1 MANTLKQAV
10 RDLFKEAKKSRSSMQ
25 RILKPSSD
33 GAGSRVFPPQQQK
46 KDEQF
51 GIRIDK
57 GEAVSG
63 KVRLNLQINSNA
75 AKKTLK
81 DLAKKNGSHKKYVTV
96 EVDPNQEVSEANIDR
111 LEEEF
116 IRGVDAGNAI

>member
-10 RDLFKEAKKSRSSMQ
+10 RDLFKEAKKSRSGMQ

-33 GAGSRVFPPQQQK
+33 GAGSRVYPPQQPK
-46 KDEQF
+46 KDEKF

-57 GEAVSG
+57 GEALGG

-81 DLAKKNGSHKKYVTV
+81 DLAKRNGSHKKYVTV
-96 EVDPNQEVSEANIDR
+96 EVDPNQDATEANMDK

-116 IRGVDAGNAI
+116 LRGVDSGGI